1 MKHIIL
7 ALKGVLFG
15 LSNAIAGVSGGTIAV
30 ITGIYDKLIYSINH
44 LFSDTKV
51 ALKFL
56 IVFIIGALI
65 GFLGGSKV
73 INICLEYAAIPTS
86 CLFAGFVLGGIPGFG
101 KPLVKNIN
109 VKNII
114 FTIIGILLVVGLLF
128 APDNSWKTAS
138 DLEIYDYILLFV
150 AGFFG
155 AVSMITPGISGMMIF
170 MLIGYYKVFNS
181 AIANILDFSQF
192 TTNLFILLPIALGII
207 VGIFSASK
215 LIAYLFDKFPTQS
228 NFVVIGFIV
237 ASVFCILYKT
247 EWEANTLMI
256 ILGILALIVGA
267 ALTFTMDYF
276 GNKKQISDINE

>member
-7 ALKGVLFG
+7 ALKGALFG

-56 IVFIIGALI
+56 IVFAIGALI
-65 GFLGGSKV
+65 GFVGGSKV

-86 CLFAGFVLGGIPGFG
+86 CLFAGFVLGGIPSFG
-101 KPLVKNIN
+101 KPLIDKMNT
-109 VKNII
+109 KNII
-114 FTIIGILLVVGLLF
+114 FCLIGIVIVVGLIF
-128 APDNSWKTAS
+128 VPDNSWKTSA
-138 DLEIYDYILLFV
+138 DLIFYDYILLFV

-155 AVSMITPGISGMMIF
+155 AVAMITPGVSGMMIF
-170 MLIGYYKVFNS
+170 MLIGYYQVFNG
-181 AIANILDFSQF
+181 AIASILDFSQF
-192 TTNLFILLPIALGII
+192 KTNFLILLPVALGVI

-215 LIAYLFDKFPTQS
+215 LIAFLFEKFPTQS
-228 NFVVIGFIV
+228 NFVVFGFII

-247 EWEANTLMI
+247 NWEANTLMI
-256 ILGILALIVGA
+256 ILGILALIIGA
-267 ALTFTMDYF
+267 GLTFTMDYF
-276 GNKKQISDINE
+276 SNKKKDNLTE

>member
-44 LFSDTKV
+44 LFSDTKA

-56 IVFIIGALI
+56 IVFAIGALI
-65 GFLGGSKV
+65 GFVGGSKV

-86 CLFAGFVLGGIPGFG
+86 CLFAGFVLGGIPSFG
-101 KPLVKNIN
+101 KPLIKKIN
-109 VKNII
+109 TKNII
-114 FTIIGILLVVGLLF
+114 FSIIGILFVVGLLF
-128 APDNSWKTAS
+128 VPDNSWKSSS
-138 DLEIYDYILLFV
+138 DLVFYDYILLFV

-155 AVSMITPGISGMMIF
+155 AVAMITPGVSGMMIF
-170 MLIGYYKVFNS
+170 MLIGYYKVFNG
-181 AIANILDFSQF
+181 AIASILDFSQF
-192 TTNLFILLPIALGII
+192 TNNLLILLPILLGII
-207 VGIFSASK
+207 AGIFSASK

-228 NFVVIGFIV
+228 NFVVFGFIL

-247 EWEANTLMI
+247 NWEAN
-256 ILGILALIVGA
+256 
-267 ALTFTMDYF
+267 
-276 GNKKQISDINE
+276 

>member
-44 LFSDTKV
+44 LFSDTKA

-56 IVFIIGALI
+56 IVFAIGALI
-65 GFLGGSKV
+65 GFVGGSKV

-86 CLFAGFVLGGIPGFG
+86 CLFAGFVLGGIAGFG
-101 KPLVKNIN
+101 KPLIKKIN
-109 VKNII
+109 TKNII
-114 FTIIGILLVVGLLF
+114 FSIIGILFVVGLLF
-128 APDNSWKTAS
+128 VPDNSWKSSS
-138 DLEIYDYILLFV
+138 DLVFYDYILLFV

-155 AVSMITPGISGMMIF
+155 AVAMITPGVSGMMIF
-170 MLIGYYKVFNS
+170 MLIGYYKVFNG
-181 AIANILDFSQF
+181 AIASILDFSQF
-192 TTNLFILLPIALGII
+192 TNNLLILLPILLGII
-207 VGIFSASK
+207 AGIFSASK

-228 NFVVIGFIV
+228 NFVVFGFIL

-247 EWEANTLMI
+247 NWEANLLMI
-256 ILGILALIVGA
+256 IFGILALIIGA
-267 ALTFTMDYF
+267 GLTFTIDYI
-276 GNKKQISDINE
+276 GNKRKENIIE

>member
-44 LFSDTKV
+44 LFSDTKA

-56 IVFIIGALI
+56 IVFAIGALI
-65 GFLGGSKV
+65 GFVGGSKV

-86 CLFAGFVLGGIPGFG
+86 CLFAGFVLGGIPSFG
-101 KPLVKNIN
+101 KPLIKKIN
-109 VKNII
+109 TKNII
-114 FTIIGILLVVGLLF
+114 FSIIGILFVVGLLF
-128 APDNSWKTAS
+128 VPDNSWKSSS
-138 DLEIYDYILLFV
+138 DLVFYDYILLFV

-155 AVSMITPGISGMMIF
+155 AVAMITPGVSGMMIF
-170 MLIGYYKVFNS
+170 MLIGYYKVFNG
-181 AIANILDFSQF
+181 AIASILDFSQF
-192 TTNLFILLPIALGII
+192 TNNLLILLPILLGII
-207 VGIFSASK
+207 AGIFSASK

-228 NFVVIGFIV
+228 NFVVFGFIL

-247 EWEANTLMI
+247 NWEANLLMI
-256 ILGILALIVGA
+256 IFGILALIIGA
-267 ALTFTMDYF
+267 GLTFTIDYI
-276 GNKKQISDINE
+276 GNKRKENIIE

>member
-7 ALKGVLFG
+7 ALKGALFG

-56 IVFIIGALI
+56 IVFAIGALI
-65 GFLGGSKV
+65 GFVGGSKV

-86 CLFAGFVLGGIPGFG
+86 CLFAGFVLGGIPSFG
-101 KPLVKNIN
+101 KPLIDKMNT
-109 VKNII
+109 KNII
-114 FTIIGILLVVGLLF
+114 FCLIGIVIVVGLIF
-128 APDNSWKTAS
+128 VPDNSWKTSA
-138 DLEIYDYILLFV
+138 DLIFYDYILLFV

-155 AVSMITPGISGMMIF
+155 AVAMITPGVSGMMIF
-170 MLIGYYKVFNS
+170 MLIGYYQVFNG
-181 AIANILDFSQF
+181 AIASILDFSQF
-192 TTNLFILLPIALGII
+192 KTNFLILLPVALGVI

-215 LIAYLFDKFPTQS
+215 LIAFLFEKYPTQS
-228 NFVVIGFIV
+228 NFVVFGFII

-247 EWEANTLMI
+247 NWEANTLMI
-256 ILGILALIVGA
+256 ILGILALIIGA
-267 ALTFTMDYF
+267 CLTFTMDYF
-276 GNKKQISDINE
+276 SNKKKDNLTE

>member
-7 ALKGVLFG
+7 ALKGALFG

-56 IVFIIGALI
+56 IVFAIGALI
-65 GFLGGSKV
+65 GFVGGSKV

-86 CLFAGFVLGGIPGFG
+86 CLFAGFVLGGIPSFG
-101 KPLVKNIN
+101 KPLIDKMNT
-109 VKNII
+109 KNII
-114 FTIIGILLVVGLLF
+114 FCLIGIVIVVGLIF
-128 APDNSWKTAS
+128 VPDNSWKTSA
-138 DLEIYDYILLFV
+138 DLIFYDYILLFV

-155 AVSMITPGISGMMIF
+155 AVAMITPGVSGMMIF
-170 MLIGYYKVFNS
+170 MLIGYYQVFNG
-181 AIANILDFSQF
+181 AIASILDFSQF
-192 TTNLFILLPIALGII
+192 KTNFLILLPVALGVI

-215 LIAYLFDKFPTQS
+215 LIAFLFEKYPTQS
-228 NFVVIGFIV
+228 NFVVFGFII

-247 EWEANTLMI
+247 NWEANTLMI
-256 ILGILALIVGA
+256 ILGILALIIGA
-267 ALTFTMDYF
+267 GLTFTMDYF
-276 GNKKQISDINE
+276 SNKKKDNLTE